1 MKKLL
6 EVLKSFF
13 GGIGADFAIDKLSD
27 TLEGALEKFYA
38 KDPAK
43 CTALIQSFYAWI
55 PTLEELAAESKTNID
70 DKAVA
75 EAKADFEKFAAAKGI
90 ELPAASAP
98 VETQGDDNPPKGGEH
113 PQDPPPNP

>member
-75 EAKADFEKFAAAKGI
+75 EAKEDFEKFAKAKGI
-90 ELPAASAP
+90 ELPAAAESKDGGGGSNP
-98 VETQGDDNPPKGGEH
+98 EPGGEDGDD
-113 PQDPPPNP
+113 

>member
-1 MKKLL
+1 MKKIL

-27 TLEGALEKFYA
+27 TLEGALERFYA

-75 EAKADFEKFAAAKGI
+75 EAKEDFEKFAKAKGI
-90 ELPAASAP
+90 ELPAQAAATDAP
-98 VETQGDDNPPKGGEH
+98 IDPGGEH
-113 PQDPPPNP
+113 PTDPPPNP